1 MDVVLTPEGSTGRAW
16 TLKDRLGR
24 NLCNI
29 TKPQNDNNFEIQPD
43 AFGVLR
49 SVKRRHLSLDEAM
62 SAIAS
67 VTNGACT
74 LDSRDWD

>member
-1 MDVVLTPEGSTGRAW
+1 
-16 TLKDRLGR
+16 LKDRLGR
-24 NLCNI
+24 NLGNI
-29 TKPQNDNNFEIQPD
+29 TKTQNDNDFEIQPD
-43 AFGVLR
+43 AFAVLR

>member
-1 MDVVLTPEGSTGRAW
+1 MDVVLTPEGSAGGKW

-24 NLCNI
+24 NLGSI
-29 TKPQNDNNFEIQPD
+29 IKPEDASDFQIQPD
-43 AFGVLR
+43 ALGLLK
-49 SVKRRHLSLDEAM
+49 SVKRRHEAM

>member
-1 MDVVLTPEGSTGRAW
+1 MDVVLTSEGPHGGKW

-24 NLCNI
+24 NLGSI
-29 TKPQNDNNFEIQPD
+29 TKLKNASDFQIQPD
-43 AFGVLR
+43 ALGLLKG
-49 SVKRRHLSLDEAM
+49 VKRRHPTLNEAM

-67 VTNGACT
+67 LTNGACT